1 MLGKSYAVHE
11 RGTDKSHGFY
21 QGHDQGGQEG
31 SGWPGLFG
39 TCCQRGIHKCC
50 DNTGKVVW
58 SSHRVGE
65 RHHLG
70 KVLVA
75 LCVLSMTAHSNKQG
89 EDRFA
94 GWDSLL
100 KRGYYME
107 MCRGSLKNCNR
118 MRWHIRGWED
128 EKKKKKNLER
138 FAGARAWINL
148 WITLIRLDI
157 FFFSFLRAVGNHG
170 KFLIKESWSDST
182 FRKIGLTPAR
192 RMDCGTESLDTA

>member
-1 MLGKSYAVHE
+1 MQNILVMLGKSYAVHE

-75 LCVLSMTAHSNKQG
+75 LCVLSMTANSNKQG
-89 EDRFA
+89 ENRFA

-128 EKKKKKNLER
+128 EKRK
-138 FAGARAWINL
+138 
-148 WITLIRLDI
+148 
-157 FFFSFLRAVGNHG
+157 
-170 KFLIKESWSDST
+170 IKESRKVCRGQGMNKPLDHT
-182 FRKIGLTPAR
+182 NKIGHLFFFLFWEPWEI
-192 RMDCGTESLDTA
+192 MESF